1 MDGVQK
7 NNRRNN
13 SRRNNSRRNN
23 GSQLFQ
29 TGRLITQLEKELQ
42 ENRELT
48 MVQQLRMKRRLQ
60 QARRIR
66 TIFFAA
72 VVLVCFVLILGI
84 SIGTGA
90 FRKMDKEEQDEKTE
104 ETAAEI
110 TSLENMQILRDTR
123 WERFYTLALA
133 PPAMSIEM
141 LDFNEYSRP
150 GISLPCVENIFVH
163 YTANPGTSAAQNRSY
178 FQLLGETGERSAS
191 AHFIIGIQGEIIQ
204 CIPTSEI
211 AYAVMTRNFDSISI
225 ECCYEDESGIF
236 TRETYESLLRLTA
249 WLLHKFYLT
258 PEDVLRHYDQGGKN
272 CPKYYVENEQ
282 AWEIFL
288 EDLSGY
294 MESLSEGVE
303 EAGADME

>member
-13 SRRNNSRRNN
+13 

-29 TGRLITQLEKELQ
+29 AGRLITQLEQELKE
-42 ENRELT
+42 NKDLT
-48 MVQQLRMKRRLQ
+48 VVQQFRMKRRLRQ
-60 QARRIR
+60 IR
-66 TIFFAA
+66 WIRAISFAA
-72 VVLVCFVLILGI
+72 VVLVGLVLILGI
-84 SIGTGA
+84 TIGYGVSGRA
-90 FRKMDKEEQDEKTE
+90 DAEKISGKAE
-104 ETAAEI
+104 ATAADPA
-110 TSLENMQILRDTR
+110 SLEKLHVLRDTR
-123 WERFYTLALA
+123 WDRFYTLALA
-133 PPAMSIEM
+133 PPAMSIE
-141 LDFNEYSRP
+141 LLEFNEYSRP
-150 GISLPCVENIFVH
+150 GIALPSVESIFIH

-191 AHFIIGIQGEIIQ
+191 AHFIIGIHGEIIQ
-204 CIPTSEI
+204 CVPTSEI

-236 TRETYESLLRLTA
+236 SKETYESLLRLTA

-272 CPKYYVENEQ
+272 CPKYYVENEE

-288 EDLSGY
+288 EDLTGY
-294 MESLSEGVE
+294 MEHLTEESE
-303 EAGADME
+303 ASSADME